1 MQMNRLSF
9 KSHQRV
15 QVQGFH
21 PLPQPISP
29 LLISFSQLCGRIADL
44 GSPIGASTLVVG
56 LDDQSFLSRFMKR
69 ALKSCACTKHYWEV
83 KGSERYSQAGTPIVK
98 VTSFYNAES
107 RTFSLKFSQ
116 TVPPTPGQT
125 VKEPMFILVAAGL
138 LDSSSKDM
146 PLSSNKN

>member
-1 MQMNRLSF
+1 MVFAILSLY
-9 KSHQRV
+9 
-15 QVQGFH
+15 GFFDIDF
-21 PLPQPISP
+21 LN
-29 LLISFSQLCGRIADL
+29 FV
-44 GSPIGASTLVVG
+44 TLWC
-56 LDDQSFLSRFMKR
+56 K
-69 ALKSCACTKHYWEV
+69 Y
-83 KGSERYSQAGTPIVK
+83 RYSQAGTPIVK

-125 VKEPMFILVAAGL
+125 VKEPMFILVTAGL